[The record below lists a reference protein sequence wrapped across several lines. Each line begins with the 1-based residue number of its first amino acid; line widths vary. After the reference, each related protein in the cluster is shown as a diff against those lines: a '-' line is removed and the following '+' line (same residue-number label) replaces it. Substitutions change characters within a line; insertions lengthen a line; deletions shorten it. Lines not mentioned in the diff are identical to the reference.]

1 MKQDAAF
8 LSDDRYRDK
17 CLFGDI
23 LAVWVCLA
31 AGSGALVL
39 FRSIESGHRARVRA
53 RARVRVRARARA
65 SGKGRARGRA
75 RARARARVRVTAK
88 VRVMIWVKS
97 SARSR

>member
-1 MKQDAAF
+1 MF
-8 LSDDRYRDK
+8 FSDDRYRDK

-39 FRSIESGHRARVRA
+39 FRSIESGHRARA

-65 SGKGRARGRA
+65 SGKGLGQGQGQGQGQG
-75 RARARARVRVTAK
+75 
-88 VRVMIWVKS
+88 
-97 SARSR
+97 